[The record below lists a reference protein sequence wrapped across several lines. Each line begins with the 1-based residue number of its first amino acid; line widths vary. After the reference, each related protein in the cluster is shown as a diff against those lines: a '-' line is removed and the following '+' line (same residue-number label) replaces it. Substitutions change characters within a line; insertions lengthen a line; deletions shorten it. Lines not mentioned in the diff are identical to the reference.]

1 MYNSI
6 EMAGDG
12 QTMIEVGLIVILVS
26 VVAIVAL
33 TSIGSNVNTG
43 FTTVADKLADGI
55 SRSGTGTAGGTH

>member
-33 TSIGSNVNTG
+33 QNIGLNVKSG
-43 FTTVADKLADGI
+43 FSTVATDLKGGI
-55 SRSGTGTAGGTH
+55 DASN

>member
-33 TSIGSNVNTG
+33 TNIGSNVNTG
-43 FTTVADKLADGI
+43 FTTVASKLQDGI
-55 SRSGTGTAGGTH
+55 TKSGTTTSGK

>member
-26 VVAIVAL
+26 VVAIAAL
-33 TSIGSNVNTG
+33 ANIGTNVNAGFNKVAGQLATG
-43 FTTVADKLADGI
+43 NK
-55 SRSGTGTAGGTH
+55 

>member
-26 VVAIVAL
+26 VVAIIAL
-33 TSIGSNVNTG
+33 TNIGLNVNTG
-43 FTTVADKLADGI
+43 FNTVAGKLADGI
-55 SRSGTGTAGGTH
+55 KNSGTATAVGTH

>member
-26 VVAIVAL
+26 VVAIIAL
-33 TSIGSNVNTG
+33 RNIGSNVKLG
-43 FTTVADKLADGI
+43 FNTVATNLDG
-55 SRSGTGTAGGTH
+55 GVHPTA

>member
-33 TSIGSNVNTG
+33 TNIGSNVNTG
-43 FTTVADKLADGI
+43 FTTVAGKLQDGI
-55 SRSGTGTAGGTH
+55 TKSGTATPGA

>member
-33 TSIGSNVNTG
+33 TQIGTNINTG
-43 FTTVADKLADGI
+43 FNTVAGELAKGN
-55 SRSGTGTAGGTH
+55 GTTPGK

>member
-26 VVAIVAL
+26 VVAIAAL
-33 TSIGSNVNTG
+33 SQIGTNVNTG
-43 FTTVADKLADGI
+43 FTKVAGELAKGN
-55 SRSGTGTAGGTH
+55 GTAPAGH

>member
-33 TSIGSNVNTG
+33 RNIGLNVNTG
-43 FTTVADKLADGI
+43 FTKVSSELN
-55 SRSGTGTAGGTH
+55 TGNGNPAPAGGTQ

>member
-12 QTMIEVGLIVILVS
+12 QTMIEAGLIVILVS

-33 TSIGSNVNTG
+33 KNIGLNVNTG
-43 FTTVADKLADGI
+43 FTKVADQLN
-55 SRSGTGTAGGTH
+55 TGNGSAGAAAGH